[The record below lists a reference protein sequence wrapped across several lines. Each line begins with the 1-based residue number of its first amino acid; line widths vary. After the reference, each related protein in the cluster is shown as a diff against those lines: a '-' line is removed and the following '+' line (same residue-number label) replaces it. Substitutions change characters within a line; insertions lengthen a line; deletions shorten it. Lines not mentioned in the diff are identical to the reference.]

1 MLKVHTDML
10 NNEINAVKL
19 DGNVNVTININ
30 VDTPHKKCKCKTEE
44 HEYEDNVPDSSE
56 YAEEEEPVNIE
67 LEGSTPLKKFL
78 DELLK
83 TTGENRKINII
94 VQTKDEDAED
104 KDSDE
109 EEEDECEC
117 EHSSKKEIEMGMKLV
132 ELKNILHDFKESLE
146 KFSKDIGI

>member
-94 VQTKDEDAED
+94 VQTKDEDDTET
-104 KDSDE
+104 DSDE
-109 EEEDECEC
+109 EEEDECE
-117 EHSSKKEIEMGMKLV
+117 HSSQKEIEMGMKLV

>member
-30 VDTPHKKCKCKTEE
+30 VDTLHKKCKCKTEE
-44 HEYEDNVPDSSE
+44 HEYEDNIPDSSE

-67 LEGSTPLKKFL
+67 LEGSTPLQKFL

-94 VQTKDEDAED
+94 VQTKDEDDTET
-104 KDSDE
+104 DSDE
-109 EEEDECEC
+109 EEEDECE
-117 EHSSKKEIEMGMKLV
+117 HSSQKEIEMGMKLV

-146 KFSKDIGI
+146 KFSKDVGI